1 MDVKALPGFD
11 QVDRPQREKISTCIH
26 CGLCLDK
33 CPTYRTLGTEM
44 DSPRGR
50 VYLIKAVDEERL
62 GITPTFV
69 EHMYLCLDCR
79 ACETACPSHVEFG
92 DLMERARGQ
101 IERRVPRA
109 LGARLLRRLVF
120 RGLFPRPRMLR
131 GLFRLLRLYQR
142 SGLQRLLRAA
152 GVFGI
157 LPARLR
163 DMEAMLP
170 ELPPQPF
177 TRSAPEYLPGREP
190 VTRTVGFFAGCV
202 MDGLFVEVH
211 DATARVL
218 QANGC
223 GVRTPRDQACCGALH
238 MHAGDREQAKKLARR
253 NIAVFERQDLDV
265 IVNNAAGCGAQ
276 LKSYGELLADDPQFA
291 ARAQRFSERVQ
302 DVIRVPGAG
311 AAARAAGRRAQAGG
325 VRRPLPPHPRPG
337 RSPAAA
343 RPVAAD
349 PRAGIGAADRRRLLL
364 RCRRYLQHHP
374 PGHVGPYSG
383 TQDGA
388 HRRGGARRHRH
399 RQPRLHDAAAHRRA
413 PGRARRSGRSPHG
426 TAGRRLRRG
435 GENVVAPSSP
445 AAPPNPP

>member
-131 GLFRLLRLYQR
+131 GLFRLLRFYQR

-157 LPARLR
+157 LSARLR

-211 DATARVL
+211 DATTRVL

-291 ARAQRFSERVQ
+291 ARARRFSERVQ
-302 DVIRVPGAG
+302 DVSECLAQAPLRGPLGAVCKRVAYDDPCHLIHAQGVRQQPRDLLQQIPGLELAPLTDADFCCG
-311 AAARAAGRRAQAGG
+311 AAGIYNITHPDMSGRILERKMAHIAAAAPDVIATGNPGCMMQLRTGARQAGLDAP
-325 VRRPLPPHPRPG
+325 VVHPMELL
-337 RSPAAA
+337 AAA
-343 RPVAAD
+343 YE
-349 PRAGIGAADRRRLLL
+349 AGEKT
-364 RCRRYLQHHP
+364 
-374 PGHVGPYSG
+374 S
-383 TQDGA
+383 
-388 HRRGGARRHRH
+388 
-399 RQPRLHDAAAHRRA
+399 
-413 PGRARRSGRSPHG
+413 
-426 TAGRRLRRG
+426 
-435 GENVVAPSSP
+435 
-445 AAPPNPP
+445 